1 MAQQVGGVVVREV
14 RPDEVAVLGRVT
26 REAYV
31 ALGHPLP
38 DAYLAELEDVGA
50 RAAAAVVLVA
60 VDADADAAAA
70 DVLGG
75 LTYVEDAPNP
85 FAEWDAP
92 DWAGFRM
99 LGVAPSAQ
107 RRGVGEA
114 LVRECVIRARAA
126 SKTRVVL
133 HSATWMAGAHRL
145 YRRLGFHRAPELDWS
160 PAPDVPLWGF
170 ALELVP

>member
-1 MAQQVGGVVVREV
+1 MAHDRGVVVREV
-14 RPDEVAVLGRVT
+14 RPDEAAVLGRIT

-31 ALGHPLP
+31 GLGRPLP
-38 DAYLAELEDVGA
+38 EAYLAELEDVGA
-50 RAAAAVVLVA
+50 RATAAVVLVA
-60 VDADADAAAA
+60 VDGGHDG

-85 FAEWDAP
+85 FAEWDHP

-99 LGVAPSAQ
+99 LGVAPAAQ
-107 RRGVGEA
+107 GRGVGEA
-114 LVRECVIRARAA
+114 LVRACIIRARAA

-133 HSATWMAGAHRL
+133 HSATWMVGAHRL
-145 YRRLGFHRAPELDWS
+145 YRRLGFDRAPELDRS

-170 ALELVP
+170 ALDLVP

>member
-1 MAQQVGGVVVREV
+1 MAQVGGVVVRVV
-14 RPDEVAVLGRVT
+14 RPAEVAVLGRVT

-50 RAAAAVVLVA
+50 RAASAVVLVA
-60 VDADADAAAA
+60 VDTDAG
-70 DVLGG
+70 VLGG

-85 FAEWDAP
+85 FAEWDHP

-99 LGVAPSAQ
+99 LGVAPRAQ
-107 RRGVGEA
+107 GRGVGEA
-114 LVRECVIRARAA
+114 LVRECVSRARAA

-133 HSATWMAGAHRL
+133 HSATWMVGAHRL

-170 ALELVP
+170 ALDLVP

>member
-1 MAQQVGGVVVREV
+1 MAQVGSVVVREIQ
-14 RPDEVAVLGRVT
+14 PEEVAALGRVT

-38 DAYLAELEDVGA
+38 EPYLAELEDVGG

-60 VDADADAAAA
+60 VDADGA
-70 DVLGG
+70 VLGG

-85 FAEWDAP
+85 FAEWDHP

-99 LGVAPSAQ
+99 LGVAPLAQ
-107 RRGVGEA
+107 GRGVGEA
-114 LVRECVIRARAA
+114 LVRECILRARAA
-126 SKTRVVL
+126 GKTRVVL
-133 HSATWMAGAHRL
+133 HSATWMVGAHRL
-145 YRRLGFHRAPELDWS
+145 YRRLGFRRDEELDWS

-170 ALELVP
+170 ALDLVS

>member
-1 MAQQVGGVVVREV
+1 MVVREV
-14 RPDEVAVLGRVT
+14 RPDEVAALGRVT

-60 VDADADAAAA
+60 VDVDAGHG
-70 DVLGG
+70 VLGG
-75 LTYVEDAPNP
+75 LTYVEDVPNP
-85 FAEWDAP
+85 FAEWDHP

-107 RRGVGEA
+107 GRGVGEA
-114 LVRECVIRARAA
+114 LVRECVARARAA
-126 SKTRVVL
+126 SKARVVL
-133 HSATWMAGAHRL
+133 HSATWMVGAHRL

-170 ALELVP
+170 ALDLVP

>member
-1 MAQQVGGVVVREV
+1 MAQVGEVVVREV
-14 RPDEVAVLGRVT
+14 RPDEVAALGRVT

-38 DAYLAELEDVGA
+38 EAYLRELEDVGA
-50 RAAAAVVLVA
+50 RAAAAAVLVA
-60 VDADADAAAA
+60 VDADGA
-70 DVLGG
+70 VLGG

-85 FAEWDAP
+85 FAEWDDP

-107 RRGVGEA
+107 GRGVGEA
-114 LVRECVIRARAA
+114 LVRECIVRARVA

-133 HSATWMAGAHRL
+133 HSATWMVAAHRL
-145 YRRLGFHRAPELDWS
+145 YRRLGFDRAPELDWS

-170 ALELVP
+170 ALDLVP

>member
-1 MAQQVGGVVVREV
+1 MAQADGVVVREV
-14 RPDEVAVLGRVT
+14 RPDEVAALGRVT

-60 VDADADAAAA
+60 VDDVGG
-70 DVLGG
+70 VLGG
-75 LTYVEDAPNP
+75 LTYVEDVPNP
-85 FAEWDAP
+85 FAEWDDP

-99 LGVAPSAQ
+99 LGVAPAAQ
-107 RRGVGEA
+107 GRGVGEA
-114 LVRECVIRARAA
+114 LVRECVGRARAA

-133 HSATWMAGAHRL
+133 HSATWMVRAHRL
-145 YRRLGFHRAPELDWS
+145 YRRLGFDRAPELDWS

-170 ALELVP
+170 ALDLVP